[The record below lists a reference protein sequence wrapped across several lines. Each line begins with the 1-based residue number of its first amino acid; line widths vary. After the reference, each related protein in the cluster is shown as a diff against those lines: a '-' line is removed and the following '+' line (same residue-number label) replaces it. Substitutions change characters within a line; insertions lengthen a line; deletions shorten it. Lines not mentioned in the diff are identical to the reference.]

1 MAVLVAVET
10 VHSRPW
16 LLSFV
21 ACSQDAVA
29 KLSLLVADAE
39 LLLLL
44 LLADADATKLN
55 CLTTDF

>member
-1 MAVLVAVET
+1 MET
-10 VHSRPW
+10 VHLKPS